1 MRLRD
6 LLTEADRDKAA
17 LDFLSN
23 LVKSGPFK
31 NRVFLAGGAP
41 RDMQLGTDP
50 KDLDVVV
57 KGGITAGMDFA
68 VWAAKEIGNY
78 KEGSNPVVFPT
89 YGTAKFTLQGVTH
102 MGHDLSDVDVEAVAP
117 RKEKYTPGSRK
128 PEVSAGEMEDD
139 VKRRDFTVNGLL
151 HDLTTG
157 ETLDLT
163 GMGKQDIQNGLV
175 RTPLDP
181 DIIFGEDPLR
191 MLRAARFTA
200 KYNWKLP
207 MFMIRSIKKN
217 ASQLTTISKERIHD
231 ETNKMLLTNYPFK
244 AFRLMQLLGL
254 MKYVFPSLV
263 NSDLA
268 QMKLSTKLKPDLNLR
283 LISAMVDVPPSR
295 VQSEMSSLRYSSD
308 KIREVVMVVTAL
320 PDFKKNSSDL
330 SDEVLRTYHDKL
342 PDYFYTLLDYAAV
355 YLPEVNV
362 QQIRSRY
369 DEVGSEME
377 QNPLPFGGKDL
388 IDMGI
393 KPGPNYKKILD
404 IVKKLYLQNPRTPKD
419 IYLSVVK
426 QQL

>member
-139 VKRRDFTVNGLL
+139 VKRRDFTVNSLL

>member
-139 VKRRDFTVNGLL
+139 VKRRDFTVNSLL

-419 IYLSVVK
+419 IYLSAVK